1 MTKTTNSSQSSKQD
15 SFIEPPLVIDF
26 VKLLAQSHLSENE
39 QGLIKRR
46 LLENREMF
54 TNVLQLLLQWAEQ
67 AKQTIDIEASSLKKL
82 EKDET
87 KEVRSFDGIAKVLSK
102 EFPELLQF
110 ILEEYK
116 VDAMHSKTLIGKEF
130 IMVKRIADVLFEA
143 KDKQGNDVI
152 IHLEFEREYE
162 SDGKMDKRKL
172 EYRHLMEMDD
182 GLEGKTILC
191 NVFYLTGSP
200 QDKQAIEERHIKLP
214 TADPRYS
221 GELRYK
227 AYHVSSMT
235 VELILERNLPFLL
248 PFIVKSELEEAEVS
262 SPNVPPHVFSIRQQ
276 IDDNQA
282 GLSSMIEGLTEEQVE
297 ILRVTVEY
305 LWAKSYSKDVFN
317 KSTLLKLMRE
327 QLDLR
332 QSDIQSGINEGKKIA
347 IASERASLKTAA
359 EKMVQKGKMT
369 QEQVQELFANF
380 MEEVNQNQE
389 KKE

>member
-1 MTKTTNSSQSSKQD
+1 MTKTTQSSQSSKQD

-67 AKQTIDIEASSLKKL
+67 AKQTIDIGASLKKL
-82 EKDET
+82 EKDER
-87 KEVRSFDGIAKVLSK
+87 KEIRSFDAIAKMLSK

-110 ILEEYK
+110 ILEEYQ
-116 VDAMHSKTLIGKEF
+116 VDALHSKTLIGKEF
-130 IMVKRIADVLFEA
+130 IMIKRIADVLFEA
-143 KDKQGNDVI
+143 KDRQGNDVI
-152 IHLEFEREYE
+152 IHLEFERQYE
-162 SDGKMDKRKL
+162 SDDKMDKRKL

-182 GLEGKTILC
+182 ELEGKTILC
-191 NVFYLTGSP
+191 NVFYLKGSP
-200 QDKQAIEERHIKLP
+200 QNKQAIEERHIKLP

-221 GELRYK
+221 GELKYK
-227 AYHVSSMT
+227 AYHVSLMT
-235 VELILERNLPFLL
+235 VSMIIERNLPFLL
-248 PFIVKSELEEAEVS
+248 PFIVKSELEAEQAEVS
-262 SPNVPPHVFSIRQQ
+262 NPNPPPHVIRQQ
-276 IDDNQA
+276 IDENEA
-282 GLSSMIEGLTEEQVE
+282 GLSSMIEALTEDQVE

-305 LWAKSYSKDVFN
+305 LWGRSYSEKVFN

-332 QSDIQSGINEGKKIA
+332 QSDIQLGRKY
-347 IASERASLKTAA
+347 ERASMTASMKNVA
-359 EKMVQKGKMT
+359 EQMEQKGKMT
-369 QEQVQELFANF
+369 QEVQEFIASF
-380 MEEVNQNQE
+380 MEKINQRQE

>member
-1 MTKTTNSSQSSKQD
+1 MTKTTQSSQSSKQD

-67 AKQTIDIEASSLKKL
+67 AKQTIDIGASLKQL
-82 EKDET
+82 EKDQT

-110 ILEEYK
+110 ILEEYQ
-116 VDAMHSKTLIGKEF
+116 VDALHSKTLIGKEF
-130 IMVKRIADVLFEA
+130 IMIKRIADVLFEA

-152 IHLEFEREYE
+152 IHLEFERQYE
-162 SDGKMDKRKL
+162 SDDKMDKRKL

-182 GLEGKTILC
+182 ELEGKTILC
-191 NVFYLTGSP
+191 NVFYLKGSP
-200 QDKQAIEERHIKLP
+200 QNKQAIEERHIKLP

-227 AYHVSSMT
+227 AYHVSLMT
-235 VELILERNLPFLL
+235 VDMILQRNLPFLL
-248 PFIVKSELEEAEVS
+248 PFLVKSELQAEVS
-262 SPNVPPHVFSIRQQ
+262 SPKTSSHVLSIRQQ
-276 IDDNQA
+276 IDENAA